1 MDRKSHFT
9 FFHTDF
15 VESDCFTWVKNFTWF
30 VSACSI
36 TIVMQNE
43 SHILHGFAVCSGY
56 LTFVCAF
63 ISLAFKTWIYKTR
76 TIYIW
81 FYNSTGFYKQQC
93 LAIYHLFVFTGFHNV
108 YMVLQLVAAGSSSL
122 SSKGITCGDQNWVRD
137 NIQLFQC

>member
-63 ISLAFKTWIYKTR
+63 ISLAFKTWIYRTR
-76 TIYIW
+76 SIYMVPQ
-81 FYNSTGFYKQQC
+81 FYMVLQLVAVGY
-93 LAIYHLFVFTGFHNV
+93 LPLVFTSFHNV

-122 SSKGITCGDQNWVRD
+122 SSKGITCGDQNWVSD